1 MFYNTYRATKSSMRS
16 ADKNNL
22 AGVGRNIINQRERL
36 LNLQKRQKLK
46 DLLITKFMQKYGIQ
60 NSEEILESEISKFL
74 QGEKLN
80 DQDLKRLDIK
90 VKTLLKEKASKERL
104 KQKLE
109 ENFQKKSTNNDILP
123 RIDNMNNIENNSTT
137 PKIINPKPKI
147 LSTEPTMN
155 TLNQPKNKTTSSYN
169 PLNTFCAKK
178 IYKKPEEEL
187 AELEAEFAKDEEESK
202 KNYKRLDFSDEGD
215 EWSAIAKYNRKLY
228 LDQIKMEKI
237 KDNELKRRN
246 KADLDLQIKQRLKQE
261 YEDELKEK
269 EYDKMMKEHQKE
281 MDELDKKKQE
291 AIKKQIMKEKESRDE
306 QMRQNY
312 IKKRIEI
319 LKEKK
324 FEKSLVKS
332 IQEGIEKEKQDAIE
346 RKKKENEALLRAIK
360 ENELKIIKKKE
371 KEKKDKEEE
380 IKMGEERM
388 KMQMKEDLARQKYY
402 EAIKN
407 NGNKSSLK
415 SVEVLEKLRKQQ
427 EEEDKRI
434 QHYYD
439 EKNRL
444 EIDKEKQKE
453 LKKYKEKFELKKYL
467 DMQIEERKKEED
479 FLKSLDY
486 EQARIWALDCKKYN
500 DDEKEINTRIREMNK
515 RNMNILMDQINKNR
529 NKKKTGMSD
538 TEYAMNRKLLEQAK
552 VASSI
557 K

>member
-1 MFYNTYRATKSSMRS
+1 M
-16 ADKNNL
+16 
-22 AGVGRNIINQRERL
+22 
-36 LNLQKRQKLK
+36 
-46 DLLITKFMQKYGIQ
+46 
-60 NSEEILESEISKFL
+60 
-74 QGEKLN
+74 
-80 DQDLKRLDIK
+80 
-90 VKTLLKEKASKERL
+90 
-104 KQKLE
+104 
-109 ENFQKKSTNNDILP
+109 
-123 RIDNMNNIENNSTT
+123 
-137 PKIINPKPKI
+137 
-147 LSTEPTMN
+147 
-155 TLNQPKNKTTSSYN
+155 
-169 PLNTFCAKK
+169 
-178 IYKKPEEEL
+178 
-187 AELEAEFAKDEEESK
+187 
-202 KNYKRLDFSDEGD
+202 
-215 EWSAIAKYNRKLY
+215 
-228 LDQIKMEKI
+228 
-237 KDNELKRRN
+237 
-246 KADLDLQIKQRLKQE
+246 
-261 YEDELKEK
+261 
-269 EYDKMMKEHQKE
+269 
-281 MDELDKKKQE
+281 
-291 AIKKQIMKEKESRDE
+291 
-306 QMRQNY
+306 
-312 IKKRIEI
+312 
-319 LKEKK
+319 
-324 FEKSLVKS
+324 VKS